1 LAPAHDVVE
10 EMIIAFLIVCEPR
23 VEDVVIA
30 PVLVFLDFAELELG
44 VIALELPLVLVLVP
58 TGVIPVFMTRGL

>member
-1 LAPAHDVVE
+1 
-10 EMIIAFLIVCEPR
+10 
-23 VEDVVIA
+23 VVIA

>member
-1 LAPAHDVVE
+1 MVV
-10 EMIIAFLIVCEPR
+10 FLIVCVPR
-23 VEDVVIA
+23 VEDVRLEDVVIA

-58 TGVIPVFMTRGL
+58 TGVIPAFMTRGL